1 MLSKTYENQQQQ
13 TYREHENKIFN
24 KYDSREIVSLKQ
36 GNIINMYHKSMIR
49 DYRRAGPRI
58 SAELFAGCA
67 EWLEGWAE
75 LGWAWPT
82 QHQQQKTA

>member
-1 MLSKTYENQQQQ
+1 MLIQNFWKPAAANIKRTGI
-13 TYREHENKIFN
+13 KIYK

-36 GNIINMYHKSMIR
+36 GNIISMDHKSMIR

-75 LGWAWPT
+75 LGWAWPI
-82 QHQQQKTA
+82 QHQKQQTA